1 MLLSRCED
9 HEMLID
15 TITDILPMAAGIAL
29 SPIPIAAVVSILL
42 AADTRKA
49 SAFLL
54 GWTTGI
60 LAIGLLVLFIPGLRL
75 INGDPTP
82 LAGWLRVVLGG
93 ALLVVAWHKWQKRP
107 APESQLEEP
116 KFLAKIDSYNGWK
129 ALILGVTLAVFN
141 PKSFVFAS
149 ASAMT
154 IYEAKI
160 VGKEKAAVLIAFA
173 VISSLSVGIPIV
185 FTWARRDKA
194 QQILEDL
201 KDWLIANNTAVTVVL
216 LVVFAMLIAG
226 SGLKIV
232 F

>member
-1 MLLSRCED
+1 
-9 HEMLID
+9 MLID

-42 AADTRKA
+42 AADARKA
-49 SAFLL
+49 AAFLL
-54 GWTTGI
+54 GWTAGI
-60 LAIGLLVLFIPGLRL
+60 LVICLLVLFIPGLRL

-82 LAGWLRVVLGG
+82 LAGWLRVVLGA
-93 ALLVVAWHKWQKRP
+93 ALLVVAWKKWQKRP
-107 APESQLEEP
+107 APDAKVEEP
-116 KFLAKIDSYNGWK
+116 TFLAKIDSYSGWK
-129 ALILGVTLAVFN
+129 ALILGVTLSVFN
-141 PKSFVFAS
+141 PKSFVLAS

-160 VGKEKAAVLIAFA
+160 VGQEKAAVLVVFALIA
-173 VISSLSVGIPIV
+173 SLSVALPIG

-194 QQILEDL
+194 QKMLEDL
-201 KDWLIANNTAVTVVL
+201 KDWLIANNTAVTGAL
-216 LVVFAMLIAG
+216 LVVFAMVIVG

>member
-1 MLLSRCED
+1 
-9 HEMLID
+9 MLID

-42 AADTRKA
+42 AADARKA

-60 LAIGLLVLFIPGLRL
+60 LAICLLVLFIPGLRL
-75 INGDPTP
+75 LNGDPTP
-82 LAGWLRVVLGG
+82 LAGWLRVVLGA

-107 APESQLEEP
+107 APDAKVEEP
-116 KFLAKIDSYNGWK
+116 AFLARIDSYSGWK
-129 ALILGVTLAVFN
+129 ALILGVTLSVFN
-141 PKSFVFAS
+141 PKSFVLAS

-160 VGKEKAAVLIAFA
+160 VGQEKAAVIVVFALIA
-173 VISSLSVGIPIV
+173 SLSVALPIG
-185 FTWARRDKA
+185 FTWARRDTA
-194 QQILEDL
+194 QKMLEDL

-216 LVVFAMLIAG
+216 LVVFALLIIG

>member
-1 MLLSRCED
+1 MLL
-9 HEMLID
+9 D

-42 AADTRKA
+42 AADTSKA

-75 INGDPTP
+75 LNGDPTP
-82 LAGWLRVVLGG
+82 LAGWLRIVLGS
-93 ALLVVAWHKWQKRP
+93 ALLVAAWRKWQKRP
-107 APESQLEEP
+107 GPETLVEEP

-129 ALILGVTLAVFN
+129 ALILGVTLSVFN
-141 PKSFVFAS
+141 PKSFVLAS
-149 ASAMT
+149 SSAMT

-160 VGKEKAAVLIAFA
+160 FGKEKAAVLIVFA
-173 VISSLSVGIPIV
+173 IISSLSVAIPIT

-194 QQILEDL
+194 QKILEDL
-201 KDWLIANNTAVTVVL
+201 KDWLIANNTAVTVAL
-216 LVVFAMLIAG
+216 LVVFAMLIVG